1 MRATT
6 VGRRAVGVSRAV
18 FLWIAVCGSLSCGG
32 GGANGSPNVTQFTKP
47 AGTTAEFAGRLDQL
61 RNDLHMPGMSAVIA
75 KDQQIAWSQGFGFA
89 DVENHVAATPT
100 TTFHLASLTKTF
112 CSTIVLQLVEQN
124 LLSLET
130 PVSQYGV
137 PLTANGTIRVK
148 HLLSHTSEGTPG
160 SQFIYNGDRF
170 EHLSTVVAAVS
181 GKGFGQLVSER
192 ILQPLNLPN
201 TAPNVAHP
209 DFSYSQL
216 DPTTFTNNVAK
227 PYEIN
232 GSTAVPGVYPS
243 QFGCAA
249 GLMGSATD
257 VAQYST
263 AMDRDAFLQTA
274 TKNQAWTNFILNG
287 GGSAPYGLG
296 WFVQNINGVKVI
308 WHYGLW
314 TANSSLIIK
323 VPERG
328 LTFVL
333 LANTDR
339 LSKDFNLAA
348 GDVRVSP
355 FAREFINAYVTGNT
369 TLP

>member
-1 MRATT
+1 MTAI
-6 VGRRAVGVSRAV
+6 GRRKALMVMVAVSGMLLVQ
-18 FLWIAVCGSLSCGG
+18 CGG
-32 GGANGSPNVTQFTKP
+32 GSGPGSSANVTQFTTP
-47 AGTTAEFAGRLDQL
+47 AGTTAEFAGRLNQL

-75 KDQQIAWSQGFGFA
+75 KDQRIAWGQGFGFA
-89 DVENHVAATPT
+89 DLENRVAASPT

-130 PVSQYGV
+130 PVGQYGV

-170 EHLSTVVAAVS
+170 AHLSTVVAGAS

-192 ILQPLNLPN
+192 ILQPLNLSN
-201 TAPNVAHP
+201 TAPNVADA
-209 DFSYSQL
+209 DFDFSQL
-216 DPTTFTNNVAK
+216 DRTTFTSNVAK

-232 GSTAVPGVYPS
+232 GSTVVPGVYPS
-243 QFGCAA
+243 LFSCAA
-249 GLMGSATD
+249 GLMGSAAD
-257 VAQYST
+257 VAQYAM
-263 AMDRDAFLQTA
+263 AMDRDAFLQSA
-274 TKNQAWTNFILNG
+274 TKNQAWTNFTLNG

-339 LSKDFNLAA
+339 LSRDFNLAA

-355 FAREFINAYVTGNT
+355 FAREFINAYVTGST
-369 TLP
+369 PLP

>member
-1 MRATT
+1 MLTRNL
-6 VGRRAVGVSRAV
+6 VRRAAAGSTNVLL
-18 FLWIAVCGSLSCGG
+18 FIAICGFTSCGG
-32 GGANGSPNVTQFTKP
+32 GGGSSPQVTQFTTP

-75 KDQQIAWSQGFGFA
+75 KDQRIAWSQGFGFA
-89 DVENHVAATPT
+89 DVENRVAATPAT
-100 TTFHLASLTKTF
+100 TYHLASLTKTF
-112 CSTIVLQLVEQN
+112 CSTVVLQLVEQN
-124 LLSLET
+124 VLSLET

-160 SQFIYNGDRF
+160 AQYIYNGDRF
-170 EHLSTVVAAVS
+170 EQLSTVIAGAS

-192 ILQPLNLPN
+192 ILRPLNLPN
-201 TAPNVAHP
+201 TAPNVASA
-209 DFSYSQL
+209 DFGFAQL
-216 DPTTFTNNVAK
+216 DRTTFSNNVAK

-232 GSTAVPGVYPS
+232 GSTVVPGTYPTL
-243 QFGCAA
+243 FGCAA
-249 GLMGSATD
+249 GLMGSAND
-257 VAQYST
+257 VAQYSM
-263 AMDRDAFLQTA
+263 AMDRDAFLQPA
-274 TKNQAWTNFILNG
+274 TKNLAWTNFTLNNG
-287 GGSAPYGLG
+287 GTAPYGLG

-308 WHYGLW
+308 WHYGFW

-339 LSKDFNLAA
+339 LSHDFNLAA
-348 GDVRVSP
+348 GDLRVSP
-355 FAREFINAYVTGNT
+355 FGREFINAYVTGNT